1 MNELHLQTSPYLLQH
16 ASNPVHWKPW
26 NEKTLERAVSENKL
40 ILVSI
45 GYSTCHWC
53 HVMEH
58 ESFENPQ
65 VAQLMNNH
73 FINIKVDREELPQ
86 VDNYYIKAVQ
96 IMTKKAGWPLNVV
109 CLPNGHPI
117 WGGTYFP
124 RQQWMDYLN
133 QLQELYAKDPE
144 KVEEFAQ
151 KLQQGI
157 SAISSGPFLDPKTRF
172 NLDLL
177 MDKWAKSFDW
187 EFGGYAI
194 APKFMMPNNLLYL
207 QKNAVRNNNTT
218 LLSYVDLS
226 LRSMAWGGIF
236 DPIEGGFCRYS
247 VDHKWHIP
255 HFEKMLYDN
264 AQLLS
269 LYADAYKRTQ
279 DPLYKQVIEKTIK
292 FVSNTFSNAQGGYY
306 SALDA
311 DSLNSSKQLQEGA
324 YYVWSKQELKDILK
338 DDFSLFSTIFNIN
351 EYGYWEEDNYV
362 LIQNQPLDD
371 IAKQYSISLEA
382 LEQKKAAM
390 EELLLTHRSKRAKP
404 FLDNKS
410 LASWNAL
417 YIVGLLD
424 AYTALNQKQYLDKA
438 VAVFDFIYTKM
449 HCSEK
454 GLYRSYTNSQ
464 KGPLAFMDDYA
475 FFIQASIYLY
485 KHTGQS
491 QYLEIAKHATDY
503 SLDHFWDTT
512 SGFFFYSQNKQ
523 EEILNS
529 IETEDNVIVSCNSTM
544 GHNLYQLGILFQNS
558 HYSKIAH
565 NMLEVILTQVDYPSA
580 FSNWLLLHL
589 YKNNPNELVLV
600 GEDALKLSLEL
611 RKKILTT
618 TLVFPVVQDCS
629 IPYLNKPK
637 TNQELTVYFCTDNTC
652 LPASDNLGFVKQH
665 TL

>member
-16 ASNPVHWKPW
+16 AFNPVHWKPW
-26 NEKTLERAVSENKL
+26 NEKTLEKAVSENKL

-53 HVMEH
+53 HVMEK
-58 ESFENPQ
+58 ESFENPE
-65 VAQLMNNH
+65 VAQLMNDH
-73 FINIKVDREELPQ
+73 FVNIKVDREELPQ
-86 VDNYYIKAVQ
+86 IDNYYIKAVQ

-117 WGGTYFP
+117 WGGTYFAP
-124 RQQWMDYLN
+124 QQWMDYLN
-133 QLQELYAKDPE
+133 QLQELYNKDPE

-157 SAISSGPFLDPKTRF
+157 SALSSGPFLDPKTRF

-207 QKNAVRNNNTT
+207 QKYAVKNKDTT
-218 LLSYVDLS
+218 LLSYIDLS
-226 LRSMAWGGIF
+226 LTSMAWGGIF

-269 LYADAYKRTQ
+269 LYSDAYKRTQ
-279 DPLYKQVIEKTIK
+279 DPLYKQVIEKTIG
-292 FVSNTFSNAQGGYY
+292 FISNSFSNKQGAYY

-311 DSLNSSKQLQEGA
+311 DSINTSGNLQEGA
-324 YYVWSKQELKDILK
+324 YYFWSKQELKDILK
-338 DDFSLFSTIFNIN
+338 GDFELFSTIFNIN
-351 EYGYWEEDNYV
+351 EYGYWEEDHYV
-362 LIQNQPLDD
+362 LIQNQPLAQ
-371 IAKQYSISLEA
+371 IAKQYAISIAELEKRKQVMEA
-382 LEQKKAAM
+382 L
-390 EELLLTHRSKRAKP
+390 LLSHRTKRAKP
-404 FLDNKS
+404 FLDNKT

-424 AYTALNQKQYLDKA
+424 AYTALNKKQYLEKA
-438 VAVFDFIYTKM
+438 VTAFDFIYTKM
-449 HCSEK
+449 YCSEK
-454 GLYRSYTNSQ
+454 GLYRSYTSAK

-485 KHTGQS
+485 QHTAQTH
-491 QYLEIAKHATDY
+491 YLEIAKQATDY
-503 SLDHFWDTT
+503 SLDYFWDTT

-523 EEILNS
+523 EDILNS

-544 GHNLYQLGILFQNS
+544 ANNLYQLGILFQND
-558 HYSKIAH
+558 HYTKIAG

-580 FSNWLLLHL
+580 FSNWLLLDL
-589 YKNNPNELVLV
+589 YKTSPSELVLV
-600 GEDALKLSLEL
+600 GQDALKESLNL
-611 RKKILTT
+611 RKQLITS
-618 TLVFPVVQDCS
+618 TLIYPVQEKCT
-629 IPYLNKPK
+629 IAFLNKPQ
-637 TNQELTVYFCTDNTC
+637 TNPELTAYFCTSNTC
-652 LPASDNLGFVKQH
+652 LPAFDHVNFLEQYI
-665 TL
+665 L